1 MKQGFT
7 LKRGFQMG
15 RLLILVGL
23 ALWAY
28 QWISGDTTFKLAI
41 TLLWVIG
48 VLLLG
53 VTGLLHFA
61 RTGKLRF

>member
-1 MKQGFT
+1 MKQGGT

-15 RLLILVGL
+15 RLFILVGL

>member
-1 MKQGFT
+1 MKQGGT

-15 RLLILVGL
+15 RLFILVGL

-41 TLLWVIG
+41 SLLWGIG

-53 VTGLLHFA
+53 ATGLLYFA

>member
-15 RLLILVGL
+15 RLFILVGL

-41 TLLWVIG
+41 SLLWVIG

-53 VTGLLHFA
+53 ATGLLYFA

>member
-1 MKQGFT
+1 MKQWFT
-7 LKRGFQMG
+7 LKRGSQMG
-15 RLLILVGL
+15 RLFILVGL

-28 QWISGDTTFKLAI
+28 QWISDDMTFKLAI
-41 TLLWVIG
+41 TLLWLIG

-53 VTGLLHFA
+53 ATGLLHFA